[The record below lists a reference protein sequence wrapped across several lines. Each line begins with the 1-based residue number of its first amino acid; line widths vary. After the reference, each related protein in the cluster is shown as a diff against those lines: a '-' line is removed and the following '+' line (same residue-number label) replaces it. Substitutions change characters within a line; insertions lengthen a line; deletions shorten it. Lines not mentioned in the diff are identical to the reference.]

1 MSEVSTAVH
10 RRFADLYAI
19 SLDIYVFSYAAVGW
33 GVLLRVSKLAAVFP
47 DGECTYPSESSI
59 TLRVATKNAE
69 PFLTRGI
76 SKGRTAS
83 IGTVTI
89 NRLREIIAN
98 HNKELVTL

>member
-1 MSEVSTAVH
+1 MSLTYG
-10 RRFADLYAI
+10 FL
-19 SLDIYVFSYAAVGW
+19 LCAAVGR
-33 GVLLRVSKLAAVFP
+33 GVLLRVSKLAAAFP

-59 TLRVATKNAE
+59 TLRVATKTAE

-89 NRLREIIAN
+89 NHLRETIAN